1 MTRLI
6 HDRFAKDYLSEILA
20 PLGIVSPGRE
30 VSSEVRQIDVYFTP
44 NSPSPDDLAKLG
56 VLGQMATT
64 PALFEPFR
72 NPAGVSEILGCLSK
86 LLEVRAELERQSR
99 RDNIRE
105 RELPYLWV
113 LTPTA
118 SEALLNGFHALADRE
133 NWERGIYHCGEHFR
147 MAIVAIHQLPETPQT
162 LWLRILGRGSTQQR
176 AIAALNALPEDD
188 PLRSVTIELV
198 YQLQS
203 SLTGNREQDLGL
215 EDRELIM
222 AIVPLFQERLAAVRE
237 EGREEGLEQG
247 REQGLEQGLE
257 RGLEQGREQGLEQGL
272 EQGREQGLEQGLEQG
287 RIQGQR
293 LILESFLQVRLGEL
307 DPIFPVLIT
316 PISAVQAVDFSRL
329 LVQLSVLPVD
339 EMALQQAK
347 QLLMN
352 AVLRMRFP
360 QWDDRLNSLIPQ
372 LLMFSPE
379 QLAVLFSQFS
389 QLPELS
395 VEDLCDRLGNGV

>member
-99 RDNIRE
+99 RDKIGAG
-105 RELPYLWV
+105 ELPYLWV

-118 SEALLNGFHALADRE
+118 SEALLNGFHAFADQE
-133 NWERGIYHCGEHFR
+133 NWVRGIYHCGEHFR

-176 AIAALNALPEDD
+176 AIAALNALPVDD

-203 SLTGNREQDLGL
+203 SLTGNREQDLEL

-247 REQGLEQGLE
+247 R
-257 RGLEQGREQGLEQGL
+257 
-272 EQGREQGLEQGLEQG
+272 
-287 RIQGQR
+287 IQGQR
-293 LILESFLQVRLGEL
+293 LILESFLQVRFGEL
-307 DPIFPVLIT
+307 DPIFPILIP
-316 PISAVQAVDFSRL
+316 PISAGQAVDFSRL
-329 LVQLSVLPVD
+329 LVQLSLLPVD
-339 EMALQQAK
+339 EMALPQAK
-347 QLLMN
+347 QLLIN
-352 AVLRMRFP
+352 EVLKMRFP
-360 QWDDRLNSLIPQ
+360 EWDDRLHSLLPQ

-379 QLAVLFSQFS
+379 QLALLLS

-395 VEDLCDRLGNGV
+395 VENLCDRLGNW